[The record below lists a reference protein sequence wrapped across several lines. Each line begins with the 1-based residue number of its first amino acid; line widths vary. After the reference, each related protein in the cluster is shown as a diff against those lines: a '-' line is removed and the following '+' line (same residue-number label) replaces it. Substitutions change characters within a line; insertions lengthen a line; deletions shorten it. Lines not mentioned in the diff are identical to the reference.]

1 MTFKRGVLLLC
12 TVAGPLKTWGRSWPC
27 VSSLLND
34 LDIHREGLRK
44 HPHRDRLRAQK
55 MQNPFFASDVAS
67 NSACVALTYFFA
79 LFLLQGGIFFPR
91 KIYWLVGNAVDSFI
105 CVQFREE
112 VSLINHANS
121 SVLFYF
127 FFVILHFWD
136 AYLEPPTHSSLT
148 SNRVSFQKTKVY
160 KMQQKV
166 PQDWPQYTL

>member
-27 VSSLLND
+27 VSSLPGD

-55 MQNPFFASDVAS
+55 MQNPFFASDVAR
-67 NSACVALTYFFA
+67 NSASNILFRTFPTSRWHLFPTKNLLTC
-79 LFLLQGGIFFPR
+79 R
-91 KIYWLVGNAVDSFI
+91 KCSSFI
-105 CVQFREE
+105 HLYVQFREE